1 MRTTDTWFLPNQQM
15 LILLLLT
22 YFWSFTRIFKQKSRK
37 LAQDTI
43 LCELTRFLLKN
54 GLKRPH
60 YTTLME
66 TLSTVCCNKPCLFD
80 GKKLFSG
87 QHVDFSNDFFELN
100 SIWVFF
106 KF

>member
-54 GLKRPH
+54 GVKRPH

-66 TLSTVCCNKPCLFD
+66 TLSTVGYNKPCLFD
-80 GKKLFSG
+80 GKKTL
-87 QHVDFSNDFFELN
+87 QRTAC
-100 SIWVFF
+100 
-106 KF
+106 